1 MSVREFLS
9 GWVGA
14 ALRWTAR
21 AFAVF
26 LRVLAAL
33 LRVPVRLGAHLWGS
47 RRVHRALRILLG
59 GARVVSFASL
69 LVAIVIGAGWMF
81 FDRIPPGMIGVKQIN
96 FGGGG
101 IVERD
106 YDTGLAFSLRGYH
119 SWHFIDRRTRVLSF
133 AWESEGGEHP
143 MLEVRTRDGNVAQVG
158 ASIPWRVRR
167 GEAYRLV
174 QDGLKT
180 AYPQRTRATIEKV
193 LLQELA
199 SLSTDEL
206 AATETRLAKATQ
218 ALPKL
223 NALLAEYHVEAE
235 SILITQVWFG
245 AEYEKKLQQ
254 KQLTHQEAL
263 LSEAGKLVDEERQKV
278 ELFKQDIE
286 ASEKSIRADMDK
298 VIEERYAAG
307 RKRIAEIQAETKF
320 YAKTRRAAAQAE
332 YDRLV
337 AEGDRALAQAEGL
350 KDSLTNESLD
360 TKGGRLL
367 LARQAAENL
376 NIKQVTLN
384 SNDPR
389 VPSVLDLEEL
399 VRVLTGPREK

>member
-1 MSVREFLS
+1 MRTRDLLA
-9 GWVGA
+9 GWLGA
-14 ALRWTAR
+14 ALRAVAR
-21 AFAVF
+21 ALAFF
-26 LRVLAAL
+26 LGALAAL
-33 LRVPVRLGAHLWGS
+33 IRVPAWLVDRLHAS
-47 RRVHRALRILLG
+47 RGLHRGLRILLG
-59 GARVVSFASL
+59 GVRVVVLASV
-69 LVAIVIGAGWMF
+69 LVVLVIGAGWMF
-81 FDRIPPGMIGVKQIN
+81 FDRIPPGMVGVKQIN

-106 YDTGLAFSLRGYH
+106 YAAGLAFSLRGYH
-119 SWHFIDRRTRVLSF
+119 SWHLVDRRTRVLSF

-158 ASIPWRVRR
+158 ASIPWHVRP

-180 AYPQRTRATIEKV
+180 AYAQRTRATVEKV

-199 SLSTDEL
+199 SLSTDDL
-206 AATETRLAKATQ
+206 TTSETRLAKVNET
-218 ALPKL
+218 LPKL
-223 NALLAEYHVEAE
+223 NALLFEYHVEAE

-254 KQLTHQEAL
+254 RQLTHQEAL
-263 LSEAGKLVDEERQKV
+263 LSEAGKLVDEERQRV
-278 ELFKQDIE
+278 ELFKQDID

-298 VIEERYAAG
+298 SIEEQLATG
-307 RKRIAEIQAETKF
+307 RQRIAEIQAETKY

-332 YDRLV
+332 YDKLV

-350 KDSLTNESLD
+350 KESLTNEGLD

-367 LARQAAENL
+367 LAREAAENL
-376 NIKQVTLN
+376 NIKHVTLN

-399 VRVLTGPREK
+399 VRLLTGSREK